1 MQATDQIFV
10 IGKINSLINY
20 IIYISRLEDLIYA
33 GTRWLVR
40 NWAATRGPISMGV
53 GNKMKTGAD
62 FVLLIMCEDRKGI
75 VAAVANSIASQ
86 DCNIVESSQY
96 SDESNGRF
104 FMRISVSC
112 AAETTIDSFRAAF
125 LPVATAFHLEWS
137 LHDLRKKLRAMIMVS
152 QGGHCLNDLLYRT
165 STNRLPMEVT
175 SVVSNHLTWQ
185 RRAEHEGVAFHHLP
199 ITPENKLEQEAKLL
213 AMVEEQ
219 KVDLIILARYMQVLS
234 DQLCRKLDGRVI
246 NIHHSFLPGFKGAK
260 PYHRAHERGVKMVG
274 ATAHY
279 VTADLDEGPIITQDV
294 SIVDHADTVDD
305 LIAQGQDTE
314 SRVLARAVKLHLEHR
329 VMLNGNRTIVFK

>member
-1 MQATDQIFV
+1 
-10 IGKINSLINY
+10 
-20 IIYISRLEDLIYA
+20 
-33 GTRWLVR
+33 
-40 NWAATRGPISMGV
+40 MG
-53 GNKMKTGAD
+53 MGAD
-62 FVLLIMCEDRKGI
+62 FVLLIVCDDRKGI

-96 SDESNGRF
+96 GDEATGRF
-104 FMRISVSC
+104 FMRIAITCPAGSTK
-112 AAETTIDSFRAAF
+112 EGFEAAF
-125 LPVATAFHLEWS
+125 LPVATAFQLEWRI
-137 LHDLRKKLRAMIMVS
+137 HDLRKKLRAMIMVS

-165 STNRLPMEVT
+165 ATKRLPMEIT
-175 SVVSNHLTWQ
+175 SVVSNHQNWQ
-185 RRAEHEGVAFHHLP
+185 RRAEHEGIPFYHLP
-199 ITPENKLEQEAKLL
+199 VTPENKLEQEAKLL

-219 KVDLIILARYMQVLS
+219 NVDLVILARYMQVLS

-260 PYHRAHERGVKMVG
+260 PYHRAYERGVKMVG

-279 VTADLDEGPIITQDV
+279 VTPDLDEGPIITQDV

-305 LIAQGQDTE
+305 LIAQGQETE
-314 SRVLARAVKLHLEHR
+314 SRVLSRAVKLHLEHR

>member
-1 MQATDQIFV
+1 
-10 IGKINSLINY
+10 
-20 IIYISRLEDLIYA
+20 
-33 GTRWLVR
+33 
-40 NWAATRGPISMGV
+40 
-53 GNKMKTGAD
+53 MKTGAD

-96 SDESNGRF
+96 SDENTGRF
-104 FMRISVSC
+104 FMRIAVAC
-112 AAETTIDSFRAAF
+112 TAETTIESFSSAF
-125 LPVATAFHLEWS
+125 LPVATAFRLEWRI
-137 LHDLRKKLRAMIMVS
+137 HDLRKKLRAMIMVS

-165 STNRLPMEVT
+165 STNRLPMDVT
-175 SVVSNHLTWQ
+175 SVVSNHLNWQ
-185 RRAEHEGVAFHHLP
+185 RRAEHEGVPFHHLP

-213 AMVEEQ
+213 AMVEDQ
-219 KVDLIILARYMQVLS
+219 QVDLIILARYMQVLS

-329 VMLNGNRTIVFK
+329 VMLNGNRTVVFK

>member
-1 MQATDQIFV
+1 MQ
-10 IGKINSLINY
+10 
-20 IIYISRLEDLIYA
+20 
-33 GTRWLVR
+33 
-40 NWAATRGPISMGV
+40 M
-53 GNKMKTGAD
+53 GAD
-62 FVLLIMCEDRKGI
+62 FVLLIACEDRKGI

-96 SDESNGRF
+96 GDTNTGSF
-104 FMRISVSC
+104 FMRVAIAC
-112 AAETTIDSFRAAF
+112 AANTTTESFSAAF
-125 LPVATAFHLEWS
+125 MSVAAAFQLDWQI
-137 LHDLRKKLRAMIMVS
+137 HDLRKKLRAMIMVS

-165 STNRLPMEVT
+165 STSRLPMDVT
-175 SVVSNHLTWQ
+175 SIVSNHVNWQ
-185 RRAEHEGVAFHHLP
+185 RRAEHEGIPFHHLP
-199 ITPENKLEQEAKLL
+199 ITPETKLDQEAKLL

-219 KVDLIILARYMQVLS
+219 QVDLIILARYMQVLS

-260 PYHRAHERGVKMVG
+260 PYHRAYERGVKMVG

-279 VTADLDEGPIITQDV
+279 VTPDLDEGPIITQDV
-294 SIVDHADTVDD
+294 SIVDHADTVED

>member
-1 MQATDQIFV
+1 MH
-10 IGKINSLINY
+10 
-20 IIYISRLEDLIYA
+20 SR
-33 GTRWLVR
+33 
-40 NWAATRGPISMGV
+40 
-53 GNKMKTGAD
+53 AD
-62 FVLLIMCEDRKGI
+62 FVLVIACQDRRGI

-96 SDESNGRF
+96 GDESTGRF
-104 FMRISVSC
+104 FMRVAILCPQEMTSQ
-112 AAETTIDSFRAAF
+112 SFTEAF
-125 LPVATAFHLEWS
+125 MPVATAFHLDWRI
-137 LHDLRKKLRAMIMVS
+137 HDLRKKLRAMIMVS

-175 SVVSNHLTWQ
+175 SIVSNHLNWQ
-185 RRAEHEGVAFHHLP
+185 RRAEHEGIAFHHLP
-199 ITPENKLEQEAKLL
+199 ITPETKLEQEAKLL

-219 KVDLIILARYMQVLS
+219 QVDLVILARYMQVLS
-234 DQLCRKLDGRVI
+234 DKLCRKLDGRVI

-260 PYHRAHERGVKMVG
+260 PYHRAYERGVKMVG

-279 VTADLDEGPIITQDV
+279 VTPDLDEGPIITQDV
-294 SIVDHADTVDD
+294 SVVDHADTVED

>member
-1 MQATDQIFV
+1 
-10 IGKINSLINY
+10 
-20 IIYISRLEDLIYA
+20 
-33 GTRWLVR
+33 
-40 NWAATRGPISMGV
+40 
-53 GNKMKTGAD
+53 MKTGAD

-219 KVDLIILARYMQVLS
+219 QVDIIILARYMQVLS

-260 PYHRAHERGVKMVG
+260 PYHQAHDRGVKIIG
-274 ATAHY
+274 ATAHF
-279 VTADLDEGPIITQDV
+279 VTADLDEGPIIEQDV
-294 SIVDHADTVDD
+294 AHVNHTATPEQ
-305 LIAQGQDTE
+305 LISLGRDIE
-314 SRVLARAVKLHLEHR
+314 RRVLSRAVRLYAEDRIFIVGHR
-329 VMLNGNRTIVFK
+329 TVVFA

>member
-1 MQATDQIFV
+1 MT
-10 IGKINSLINY
+10 
-20 IIYISRLEDLIYA
+20 
-33 GTRWLVR
+33 TRA
-40 NWAATRGPISMGV
+40 N
-53 GNKMKTGAD
+53 
-62 FVLLIMCEDRKGI
+62 FVLVIISDDRKGI
-75 VAAVANSIASQ
+75 VAAVANSITSQ
-86 DCNIVESSQY
+86 DCNIIESAQFGDS
-96 SDESNGRF
+96 STDRF
-104 FMRISVSC
+104 FMRVAFSC
-112 AAETTIDSFRAAF
+112 PMGMTTSSFAEAF
-125 LPVATAFHLEWS
+125 TPVATAFRLDWRI
-137 LHDLRKKLRAMIMVS
+137 HDLQQKMRAMIMVS

-165 STNRLPMEVT
+165 STNRLPMEIA
-175 SVVSNHLTWQ
+175 SIVSNHTNWQ
-185 RRAEHEGVAFHHLP
+185 RRAEHEGIAFHHLP
-199 ITPENKLEQEAKLL
+199 ITLDNKLEQEAKLL

-219 KVDLIILARYMQVLS
+219 SVDLIILARYMQVLS

-279 VTADLDEGPIITQDV
+279 VTPDLDEGPIITQDV

-329 VMLNGNRTIVFK
+329 VLLNGNRTVVFK

>member
-1 MQATDQIFV
+1 M
-10 IGKINSLINY
+10 
-20 IIYISRLEDLIYA
+20 
-33 GTRWLVR
+33 
-40 NWAATRGPISMGV
+40 
-53 GNKMKTGAD
+53 GAD
-62 FVLLIMCEDRKGI
+62 FVLLIVCDDRKGI

-96 SDESNGRF
+96 GDETTGRF
-104 FMRISVSC
+104 FMRIAINC
-112 AAETTIDSFRAAF
+112 PADTTTESFESAF
-125 LPVATAFHLEWS
+125 LPVATAFRLEWRI
-137 LHDLRKKLRAMIMVS
+137 HDLRKKLRAMIMVS

-165 STNRLPMEVT
+165 ATNRLPMEIT
-175 SVVSNHLTWQ
+175 SIVSNHQNWQ
-185 RRAEHEGVAFHHLP
+185 RRAEHEGIPFHHLP
-199 ITPENKLEQEAKLL
+199 VTPETKLEQEGKLL

-219 KVDLIILARYMQVLS
+219 NVDLVILARYMQVLS

-314 SRVLARAVKLHLEHR
+314 SRVLSRAVKLHLEHR

>member
-1 MQATDQIFV
+1 MQS
-10 IGKINSLINY
+10 K
-20 IIYISRLEDLIYA
+20 
-33 GTRWLVR
+33 
-40 NWAATRGPISMGV
+40 
-53 GNKMKTGAD
+53 AD
-62 FVLLIMCEDRKGI
+62 FVLLIACDDRKGI

-86 DCNIVESSQY
+86 DCNIAESSQY
-96 SDESNGRF
+96 GDDATGRF
-104 FMRISVSC
+104 FMRIAISC
-112 AAETTIDSFRAAF
+112 PADMTSESFTDAF
-125 LPVATAFHLEWS
+125 LPVATAFRLEWS
-137 LHDLRKKLRAMIMVS
+137 IHNLRKKLRTMIMVS

-175 SVVSNHLTWQ
+175 SIVSNHMTWQ
-185 RRAEHEGVAFHHLP
+185 RRAEHEGIPFHHLP
-199 ITPENKLEQEAKLL
+199 ITPETKQEQEAKML

-219 KVDLIILARYMQVLS
+219 GVDLIILARYMQVLS

-260 PYHRAHERGVKMVG
+260 PYHRAYERGVKMVG

-279 VTADLDEGPIITQDV
+279 VTPDLDEGPIITQDV

-329 VMLNGNRTIVFK
+329 VLLSGNRTVIFK

>member
-1 MQATDQIFV
+1 MKMQ
-10 IGKINSLINY
+10 
-20 IIYISRLEDLIYA
+20 
-33 GTRWLVR
+33 
-40 NWAATRGPISMGV
+40 M
-53 GNKMKTGAD
+53 GAD
-62 FVLLIMCEDRKGI
+62 FVLLIACEDRKGI

-86 DCNIVESSQY
+86 NCNIVESSQY
-96 SDESNGRF
+96 GDETTGRF
-104 FMRISVSC
+104 FMRVAISCTS
-112 AAETTIDSFRAAF
+112 ETTHESFSAAF
-125 LPVATAFHLEWS
+125 LPVATAFRLDWR
-137 LHDLRKKLRAMIMVS
+137 LHDLRSKLRAMIMVS

-165 STNRLPMEVT
+165 STNRLPMEIT
-175 SVVSNHLTWQ
+175 SIVSNHQNWQ
-185 RRAEHEGVAFHHLP
+185 RRAEHEGIAFHHLP
-199 ITPENKLEQEAKLL
+199 ITPENKLDQEAALL

-219 KVDLIILARYMQVLS
+219 QVDLIILARYMQVLS